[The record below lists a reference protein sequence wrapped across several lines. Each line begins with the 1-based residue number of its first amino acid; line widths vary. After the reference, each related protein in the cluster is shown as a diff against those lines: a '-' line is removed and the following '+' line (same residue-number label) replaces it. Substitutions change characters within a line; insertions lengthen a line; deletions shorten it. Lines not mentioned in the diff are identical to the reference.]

1 MEYIDRSFH
10 SSQSRIIMHSRS
22 LTLLLFGV
30 LAVGCTTAQTSNTA
44 RTSTEQLL
52 ISNAVDRALDKVD
65 FQAFSGRAVYLEEKY
80 IDCVD
85 KNYVIASL
93 RHRLLASG
101 ATLVAAD
108 AAEVIVE
115 ARSGGVGT
123 ASSESFV
130 GTPEIALP
138 GMLTIPEVRLI
149 TRTKQEGAAKI
160 GLVAYDAATK
170 RVLGPGGQ
178 SLAQSDN
185 NLWYAAGV
193 GPWRSGSLK
202 QDVLRSTTGRA
213 AWSRETLPHYVAFN
227 PMPPAAEPSRIQIT
241 GAEEPG
247 KLPPAEA
254 PGELPADTGS
264 AKVQVTQP

>member
-1 MEYIDRSFH
+1 MQLRLIA
-10 SSQSRIIMHSRS
+10 I
-22 LTLLLFGV
+22 LGPGLLAL
-30 LAVGCTTAQTSNTA
+30 GCTATATSNTA

-65 FQAFSGRAVYLEEKY
+65 FQPFAGRTVYLEEKY

-93 RHRLLASG
+93 RHRLLATG
-101 ATLVAAD
+101 ATLVAAAD
-108 AAEVIVE
+108 TAEIVVE

-138 GMLTIPEVRLI
+138 GMLTIPEVKMI
-149 TRTKQEGAAKI
+149 TRTRQEGAAKI
-160 GLVAYDAATK
+160 GLVAYETATK

-178 SLAQSDN
+178 ALAQSDN

-193 GPWRSGSLK
+193 GPFRSGSLK
-202 QDVLRSTTGRA
+202 QDVARSTTGRA

-241 GAEEPG
+241 GAEAPS
-247 KLPPAEA
+247 LAPAAEI
-254 PGELPADTGS
+254 PGELPAEAEAGA
-264 AKVQVTQP
+264 AKVQVQP